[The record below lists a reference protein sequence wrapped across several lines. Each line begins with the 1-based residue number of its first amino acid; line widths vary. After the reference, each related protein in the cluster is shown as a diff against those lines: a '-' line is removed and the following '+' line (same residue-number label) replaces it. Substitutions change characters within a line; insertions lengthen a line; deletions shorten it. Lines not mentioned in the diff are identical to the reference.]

1 MKSPYT
7 DLTPEESRVLKKVA
21 AKGRMGDTELAH
33 ITKEEAAMLKRMGGS
48 GTINPYTGQPEYF
61 LGRAIGR
68 LMGAITAPFE
78 LIGDVI
84 SGESNPLGQFVEN
97 ISFGAVG
104 SHRLGNDPSK
114 VYNIDTGEMTVDGQ
128 PIDTGLPAGTA
139 VNTLGQT
146 TGVNFGGNPG
156 DADYVTPGSQMLL
169 GPAAVGNLRPEGQFT
184 IPDSPQRLPGRRGAA
199 GDARNMPTAANQPVN
214 LFDMVMRADS
224 GTKEQEDEDDAFAV
238 LPFISG
244 SARYGA
250 KMKRMQNRPLSYSRG
265 GKYGND

>member
-48 GTINPYTGQPEYF
+48 GSINPYTGQPEYF
-61 LGRAIGR
+61 LGR

-78 LIGDVI
+78 FVGDLI
-84 SGESNPLGQFVEN
+84 SGESNPGGQFIEN
-97 ISFGAVG
+97 ITFGAVG
-104 SHRLGNDPSK
+104 SQHFGNDPS
-114 VYNIDTGEMTVDGQ
+114 VEYNVDTGETTVGGQ
-128 PIDTGLPAGTA
+128 PINTGLPGGTA
-139 VNTLGQT
+139 YNILGQS
-146 TGVNFGGNPG
+146 TGVNVGGDPA
-156 DADYVTPGSQMLL
+156 DADYIPAGSQMYL
-169 GPAAVGNLRPEGQFT
+169 GPAVFGDLETQAQYTVPKG
-184 IPDSPQRLPGRRGAA
+184 PQRLPSRRGAA

-214 LFDMVMRADS
+214 LFDMIMRADS

-244 SARYGA
+244 SARSGA
-250 KMKRMQNRPLSYSRG
+250 KMKRMQNRPFSYSRG

>member
-61 LGRAIGR
+61 IGR

-97 ISFGAVG
+97 VTFGAIG
-104 SHRLGNDPSK
+104 SHRLGNDPNK
-114 VYNIDTGEMTVDGQ
+114 VYNVDTGEMTVNGIPVNTGQ
-128 PIDTGLPAGTA
+128 SAGTA
-139 VNTLGQT
+139 ITTLGQT
-146 TGVNFGGNPG
+146 TGVNTT
-156 DADYVTPGSQMLL
+156 DATPGSQMYLA
-169 GPAAVGNLRPEGQFT
+169 PAVFGDLETQAQLPRQ
-184 IPDSPQRLPGRRGAA
+184 PQRLPGRAGVS

-250 KMKRMQNRPLSYSRG
+250 KMKRMQNRPFSYSRG

>member
-61 LGRAIGR
+61 IGKALGR
-68 LMGAITAPFE
+68 LMGAITAPLEFVGD
-78 LIGDVI
+78 LIA
-84 SGESNPLGQFVEN
+84 GEQNALGQFVEN
-97 ISFGAVG
+97 ATFGAIG
-104 SHRLGNDPSK
+104 SHRFGDDPNK

-169 GPAAVGNLRPEGQFT
+169 GPAALGDLKPEAKFT

-199 GDARNMPTAANQPVN
+199 GNARNMPTAANQPVN

-224 GTKEQEDEDDAFAV
+224 GTKEQEEEDDAFAV

-250 KMKRMQNRPLSYSRG
+250 KMKRMQNSPFSYSRG

>member
-61 LGRAIGR
+61 IGR
-68 LMGAITAPFE
+68 VMDAIF
-78 LIGDVI
+78 
-84 SGESNPLGQFVEN
+84 SGPEFLVDLLGGEQNAFGQFVEN
-97 ISFGAVG
+97 ITFGAIDSEIFG
-104 SHRLGNDPSK
+104 TDPVKYQNPDGTIS
-114 VYNIDTGEMTVDGQ
+114 TGPQDQTPGATQMQ
-128 PIDTGLPAGTA
+128 AGYGF
-139 VNTLGQT
+139 NLLGQT
-146 TGVNFGGNPG
+146 VGL
-156 DADYVTPGSQMLL
+156 ADPDTPGGSIAITPGQT
-169 GPAAVGNLRPEGQFT
+169 VGGKPLEDMYGVRPPE
-184 IPDSPQRLPGRRGAA
+184 RLPSRRGEA
-199 GDARNMPTAANQPVN
+199 GDATNMPKAANQPVN

-224 GTKEQEDEDDAFAV
+224 GTKDEEEEDDAFAV

-250 KMKRMQNRPLSYSRG
+250 KMKRMQNRPFSYSRG

>member
-33 ITKEEAAMLKRMGGS
+33 ITKEEAAMLKKMGGS
-48 GTINPYTGQPEYF
+48 GSINPYTGQKEYF
-61 LGRAIGR
+61 LGKAIGR
-68 LMGAITAPFE
+68 FMEFVTAVPE
-78 LIGDVI
+78 LVSDVI
-84 SGESNPLGQFVEN
+84 AGESNPFGQFVEN
-97 ISFGAVG
+97 ATFGAIG
-104 SHRLGNDPSK
+104 SHRFGTDPVK
-114 VYNIDTGEMTVDGQ
+114 TQNPDGTINTGPQDQTPGATVMNPGY
-128 PIDTGLPAGTA
+128 GFNL
-139 VNTLGQT
+139 LGQEV
-146 TGVNFGGNPG
+146 GL
-156 DADYVTPGSQMLL
+156 ADPDTPGGSIAIMPGQT
-169 GPAAVGNLRPEGQFT
+169 VGGKSLEDMYGVRSPE
-184 IPDSPQRLPGRRGAA
+184 RLPSRRGES
-199 GDARNMPTAANQPVN
+199 GDARNIPKDANQPVN

-224 GTKEQEDEDDAFAV
+224 GTKDQEEEDDAFAV

>member
-33 ITKEEAAMLKRMGGS
+33 ITKEEAAMLKKMGGS

-61 LGRAIGR
+61 IGKALGR
-68 LMGAITAPFE
+68 LMGAITAPLEFVGD
-78 LIGDVI
+78 LIA
-84 SGESNPLGQFVEN
+84 GEQNALGQFVEN
-97 ISFGAVG
+97 ATFGAIG
-104 SHRLGNDPSK
+104 SHRFGDDPNK

-146 TGVNFGGNPG
+146 TGVNFGGNPE

-169 GPAAVGNLRPEGQFT
+169 GPAALGDLKPEAKFT

-224 GTKEQEDEDDAFAV
+224 GTKEQEEEDDAFAV

-250 KMKRMQNRPLSYSRG
+250 KMKRMQNRPFSYSRG

>member
-104 SHRLGNDPSK
+104 SHHFGDDPVK
-114 VYNIDTGEMTVDGQ
+114 YMNPDGTINTGPQDQTPGATQMQ
-128 PIDTGLPAGTA
+128 PGYGFNL
-139 VNTLGQT
+139 LGQT
-146 TGVNFGGNPG
+146 VGLVDGS
-156 DADYVTPGSQMLL
+156 TPGGSIAISPSQIVAGKSLADMY
-169 GPAAVGNLRPEGQFT
+169 GVKPPE
-184 IPDSPQRLPGRRGAA
+184 RLPSRRGAA
-199 GDARNMPTAANQPVN
+199 GDATNMPKAANQPVN
-214 LFDMVMRADS
+214 LFEMVMRADS
-224 GTKEQEDEDDAFAV
+224 GTKDEEEEDDAFAV

-250 KMKRMQNRPLSYSRG
+250 KMKRMQNRPFSYSRG

>member
-61 LGRAIGR
+61 IGR

-78 LIGDVI
+78 LIGDLI
-84 SGESNPLGQFVEN
+84 SGESNPFGQFVEN
-97 ISFGAVG
+97 VTFGGIG
-104 SHRLGNDPSK
+104 SHRLGNDPNK

-139 VNTLGQT
+139 VNTLGQA
-146 TGVNFGGNPG
+146 TGVNFGGNPQ
-156 DADYVTPGSQMLL
+156 DADYVTPGSQMFL
-169 GPAAVGNLRPEGQFT
+169 GPAALGDLETQAQYT
-184 IPDSPQRLPGRRGAA
+184 IPKGPQRLSSRRGAA

-224 GTKEQEDEDDAFAV
+224 GTKDEEKEDDAFAV

-244 SARYGA
+244 SARSGA
-250 KMKRMQNRPLSYSRG
+250 KMKRMQNRPFSYSRG

>member
-61 LGRAIGR
+61 LGRI
-68 LMGAITAPFE
+68 MGALTAPFE
-78 LIGDVI
+78 FVGDLIA
-84 SGESNPLGQFVEN
+84 GEDNAFGQFVEN
-97 ISFGAVG
+97 ISFGAIG
-104 SHRLGNDPSK
+104 SHRLGDDPNK
-114 VYNIDTGEMTVDGQ
+114 VYNIDTGEMTVDGK
-128 PIDTGLPAGTA
+128 PINTGLSPGTA
-139 VNTLGQT
+139 YNTLAQA
-146 TGVNFGGNPG
+146 TGVNTT
-156 DADYVTPGSQMLL
+156 DATPGSQMYL
-169 GPAAVGNLRPEGQFT
+169 GPAVLGDLETQAQVPS
-184 IPDSPQRLPGRRGAA
+184 PPQRLPGRAGAA

-224 GTKEQEDEDDAFAV
+224 GTKDEEEEDDAFAV

-250 KMKRMQNRPLSYSRG
+250 KMKRMQNRPFSYSRG